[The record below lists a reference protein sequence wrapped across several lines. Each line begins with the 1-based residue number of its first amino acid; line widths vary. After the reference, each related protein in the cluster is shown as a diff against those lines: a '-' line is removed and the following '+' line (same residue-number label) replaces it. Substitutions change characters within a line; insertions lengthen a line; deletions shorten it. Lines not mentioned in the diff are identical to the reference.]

1 MADNANL
8 KGALDQLTLTR
19 SDLEMRLEG
28 QKEEMAYLKKDH
40 QEVILL
46 QKALKKGEDHSSF
59 EKIISRNAIKIS
71 NKDSQKCI

>member
-40 QEVILL
+40 LEVILL

-59 EKIISRNAIKIS
+59 KKKMLRNAIKIS